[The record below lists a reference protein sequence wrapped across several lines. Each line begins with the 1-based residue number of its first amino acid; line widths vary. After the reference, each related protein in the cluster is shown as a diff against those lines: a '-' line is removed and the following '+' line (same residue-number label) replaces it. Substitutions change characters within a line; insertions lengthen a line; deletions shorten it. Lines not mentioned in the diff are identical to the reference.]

1 MLPTFHDGLLTG
13 LAVAERTGTIS
24 IRRSDGAHW
33 RIELSGVIALKADG
47 FREGNIVSHLEVV
60 CGSRPQRQWIEALL
74 PAPDAGAASEY
85 HEKHRSVVEEMMDRV
100 ARGSLKLVSVV
111 SSYGCDFLALCEGVA
126 ATELA

>member
-13 LAVAERTGTIS
+13 LAVAERTATIS

-60 CGSRPQRQWIEALL
+60 CGALPQRQWIDAL
-74 PAPDAGAASEY
+74 PAPDVAAASEY
-85 HEKHRSVVEEMMDRV
+85 HDRHQTVVEEMMDRV
-100 ARGSLKLVSVV
+100 TRGSLNLVSVV
-111 SSYGCDFLALCEGVA
+111 PSYGCDFLALCERVA
-126 ATELA
+126 GTELA